1 LKKRGKYNMNKKSG
15 LTITMIFKAQS
26 LNYSEGIGNIAEL
39 KKLTRGNGDVYTFAS
54 RQALRY
60 DIARLG
66 NEMFNWNLQVVDKDK
81 KTVQFSDKYTIED
94 SEEMDLFG
102 YMRTIGK
109 SDDKDG
115 GANVRSAVVRL
126 SNAISLEKYKSDIEF
141 LSNKGMA
148 DRIKEHPNIAN
159 LEQHLSY
166 YTYTVTIDLSKVGID
181 CDIELSNEVKKN
193 RVIQLLEILKV
204 LNRNIRGREENLSPV
219 FVIGGIY
226 KLNSPFFLGRI
237 ALNDK
242 KEKFELDVDM
252 LKDAM
257 SLKLGE
263 EFIKDDTRVGIV
275 KNTFS
280 NEDKINEMVD
290 NKVGTVQEF
299 FEDIESKVSEYYM

>member
-1 LKKRGKYNMNKKSG
+1 MNKKSG

-81 KTVQFSDKYTIED
+81 KTVQFSEEYTIED

-102 YMRTIGK
+102 YMRTIEK

-226 KLNSPFFLGRI
+226 TLNSPFFLGRI

-280 NEDKINEMVD
+280 NEDKINEMVN

>member
-1 LKKRGKYNMNKKSG
+1 MNKKSG

-81 KTVQFSDKYTIED
+81 KTVQFSEKYTIED

-109 SDDKDG
+109 SDDNDG

-126 SNAISLEKYKSDIEF
+126 SNALSLEKYKSDIEF

-181 CDIELSNEVKKN
+181 CDIELSNEVKRN

-226 KLNSPFFLGRI
+226 TLNSPFFLGRI

>member
-1 LKKRGKYNMNKKSG
+1 MNKKSG

-66 NEMFNWNLQVVDKDK
+66 NEMFDWNLQVVDKDK
-81 KTVQFSDKYTIED
+81 KTVQFSEKYTIED

-109 SDDKDG
+109 SDNNDG

-126 SNAISLEKYKSDIEF
+126 SNALSLEKYKSDIEF

-226 KLNSPFFLGRI
+226 TLNSPFFLGRI

-263 EFIKDDTRVGIV
+263 KFIKDGTRVGFV

>member
-1 LKKRGKYNMNKKSG
+1 MNKKSG

-81 KTVQFSDKYTIED
+81 KTVQFSEKYTIED

-109 SDDKDG
+109 SDNNDG

-126 SNAISLEKYKSDIEF
+126 SNALSLEKYKSDIEF

-159 LEQHLSY
+159 FEQHLSY

-226 KLNSPFFLGRI
+226 TLNSPFFLGRI

>member
-1 LKKRGKYNMNKKSG
+1 MNKKSG

-66 NEMFNWNLQVVDKDK
+66 NEMFDWNLQVVNKDK
-81 KTVQFSDKYTIED
+81 KTVQFSEEYTIED

-102 YMRTIGK
+102 YMRTIEK
-109 SDDKDG
+109 TDKKEG

-126 SNAISLEKYKSDIEF
+126 SNALSLEKYKSDIEF

-148 DRIKEHPNIAN
+148 DRSKKHPNIAN

-226 KLNSPFFLGRI
+226 TLNSPFFLGRI

-263 EFIKDDTRVGIV
+263 KFIKDDTRVGIV

-299 FEDIESKVSEYYM
+299 FDDIESKVSEYYM

>member
-1 LKKRGKYNMNKKSG
+1 MNKKSG

-81 KTVQFSDKYTIED
+81 KTVQFSEKYTIED

-126 SNAISLEKYKSDIEF
+126 SNALSLEKYKSDIEF

-181 CDIELSNEVKKN
+181 YDIELSNEVKKN

-226 KLNSPFFLGRI
+226 ILNSPFFLGRI

>member
-1 LKKRGKYNMNKKSG
+1 MNKKSG

-81 KTVQFSDKYTIED
+81 KTVQFSEEYTIED

-126 SNAISLEKYKSDIEF
+126 SNALSLEKYKSDIEF

-148 DRIKEHPNIAN
+148 DRINEHPNIAN

-181 CDIELSNEVKKN
+181 SDIELSNEVKKN

-226 KLNSPFFLGRI
+226 TLNSPFFLGRI
-237 ALNDK
+237 ALSDK

-263 EFIKDDTRVGIV
+263 KFIKDDTRVGIV

>member
-1 LKKRGKYNMNKKSG
+1 MNKKSG

-81 KTVQFSDKYTIED
+81 KTVQFSEKYTIED

-126 SNAISLEKYKSDIEF
+126 SNALSLEKYKSDIEF

-181 CDIELSNEVKKN
+181 SDIELSNEVKKN

-226 KLNSPFFLGRI
+226 TLNSPFFLGRI

>member
-1 LKKRGKYNMNKKSG
+1 MNKKSG

-39 KKLTRGNGDVYTFAS
+39 KKITRGNGDVYTFAS

-66 NEMFNWNLQVVDKDK
+66 NEMFDWNLQVVDKDK

-109 SDDKDG
+109 SDENNG
-115 GANVRSAVVRL
+115 GASVRSAVVRL

-226 KLNSPFFLGRI
+226 TLNSPFFLGRI

-263 EFIKDDTRVGIV
+263 EFIKDGTRVGIV

-299 FEDIESKVSEYYM
+299 FEDIESKVFEYYM

>member
-1 LKKRGKYNMNKKSG
+1 MNKKSG

-66 NEMFNWNLQVVDKDK
+66 NEMFDWNLQVVNKDK
-81 KTVQFSDKYTIED
+81 KTVQFSEEYTIED

-102 YMRTIGK
+102 YMRTIEK
-109 SDDKDG
+109 TDKKEG

-126 SNAISLEKYKSDIEF
+126 SNALSLEKYKSDIEF

-148 DRIKEHPNIAN
+148 DRSKKHPNIAN

-226 KLNSPFFLGRI
+226 TLNSPFFLGRI

>member
-1 LKKRGKYNMNKKSG
+1 MNKKSG

-26 LNYSEGIGNIAEL
+26 LNYSEEIGNIAEL

-81 KTVQFSDKYTIED
+81 KTVQFSEKYTIED

-126 SNAISLEKYKSDIEF
+126 SNALSLEKYKSDIEF

-181 CDIELSNEVKKN
+181 CDIELSNEVKRN

-226 KLNSPFFLGRI
+226 TLNSPFFLGRI

-280 NEDKINEMVD
+280 NEDKINEMVN

>member
-1 LKKRGKYNMNKKSG
+1 MNKKSG

-81 KTVQFSDKYTIED
+81 KTVQFSEKYTIED

-126 SNAISLEKYKSDIEF
+126 SNALSLEKYKSDIEF

-226 KLNSPFFLGRI
+226 TLNSPFFLGRI

-280 NEDKINEMVD
+280 NEDKINEMVN

>member
-1 LKKRGKYNMNKKSG
+1 MNKKSG

-81 KTVQFSDKYTIED
+81 KTVQFSEKYTIED

-126 SNAISLEKYKSDIEF
+126 SNALSLEKYKSDIEF

-148 DRIKEHPNIAN
+148 DRINEHPNIAN

-226 KLNSPFFLGRI
+226 TLNSPFFLGRI

-280 NEDKINEMVD
+280 NEDKINEMVN

>member
-1 LKKRGKYNMNKKSG
+1 MNKKSG

-81 KTVQFSDKYTIED
+81 KTVQFSEKYTIED

-126 SNAISLEKYKSDIEF
+126 SNALSLEKYKSDIEF

-181 CDIELSNEVKKN
+181 CDIELSNEVKRN

-226 KLNSPFFLGRI
+226 TLNSPFFLGRI
-237 ALNDK
+237 DLNDK

-263 EFIKDDTRVGIV
+263 EFIKDGTRVGIV

>member
-1 LKKRGKYNMNKKSG
+1 MNKKSG

-66 NEMFNWNLQVVDKDK
+66 NEMFDWNLQVVDKDK
-81 KTVQFSDKYTIED
+81 KTVQFSEKYTIED

-115 GANVRSAVVRL
+115 GANVRSAVVRI
-126 SNAISLEKYKSDIEF
+126 SNALSLEKYKSDIEF

-181 CDIELSNEVKKN
+181 SDIELSNEVKKN

-226 KLNSPFFLGRI
+226 TLNSPFFLGRI

>member
-1 LKKRGKYNMNKKSG
+1 MNKKSG

-81 KTVQFSDKYTIED
+81 KTVQFSEKYTIED

-181 CDIELSNEVKKN
+181 SDIELSNEVKKN

-204 LNRNIRGREENLSPV
+204 LNRNIRGRGENLSPV

-226 KLNSPFFLGRI
+226 TLNSPFFLGRI

>member
-1 LKKRGKYNMNKKSG
+1 MNKKSG

-66 NEMFNWNLQVVDKDK
+66 NEMFDWNLQVVDKDK
-81 KTVQFSDKYTIED
+81 KTVQFSEKYTIED

-109 SDDKDG
+109 SDNNDG

-126 SNAISLEKYKSDIEF
+126 SNALSLEKYKSDIEF

-181 CDIELSNEVKKN
+181 CDIELSNEVKRN

-226 KLNSPFFLGRI
+226 TLNSPFFLGRI
-237 ALNDK
+237 TLNDK

-252 LKDAM
+252 LKDVM

-263 EFIKDDTRVGIV
+263 EFIKDGTRVGIV

>member
-1 LKKRGKYNMNKKSG
+1 MNKKGG

-81 KTVQFSDKYTIED
+81 KTVQFSEKYTIED

-102 YMRTIGK
+102 YMRTIEK
-109 SDDKDG
+109 TDKKEG

-126 SNAISLEKYKSDIEF
+126 SNALSLEKYKSDIEF

-148 DRIKEHPNIAN
+148 DRSKKHPNIAN

-226 KLNSPFFLGRI
+226 TLNSPFFLGRI

-263 EFIKDDTRVGIV
+263 KFIKDDTRVGIV

>member
-1 LKKRGKYNMNKKSG
+1 MNKKSG

-39 KKLTRGNGDVYTFAS
+39 KKLTRGNGNVYTFAS

-81 KTVQFSDKYTIED
+81 KTVQFSEKYTIED

-102 YMRTIGK
+102 YMKTIGK

-226 KLNSPFFLGRI
+226 TLNSPFFLGRI

>member
-1 LKKRGKYNMNKKSG
+1 MNKKSG

-109 SDDKDG
+109 SDENNG
-115 GANVRSAVVRL
+115 GASVRSAVVRL

-181 CDIELSNEVKKN
+181 SDIELSNEVKKN

-226 KLNSPFFLGRI
+226 TLNSPFFLGRI

>member
-1 LKKRGKYNMNKKSG
+1 MNKKSG

-81 KTVQFSDKYTIED
+81 KTVQFSEEYTIED

-226 KLNSPFFLGRI
+226 TLNSPFFLGRI

>member
-1 LKKRGKYNMNKKSG
+1 MNKKSG

-39 KKLTRGNGDVYTFAS
+39 KKLTRGNGEVYTFAS

-81 KTVQFSDKYTIED
+81 KTVQFSEKYTIED

-109 SDDKDG
+109 SDNNDG
-115 GANVRSAVVRL
+115 GTNVRSAVVRL
-126 SNAISLEKYKSDIEF
+126 SNALSLEKYKSDIEF

-226 KLNSPFFLGRI
+226 TLNSPFFLGRI

-263 EFIKDDTRVGIV
+263 EFIKDGTRVGIV

>member
-1 LKKRGKYNMNKKSG
+1 MNKKSG

-81 KTVQFSDKYTIED
+81 KTVQFSEKYTIED

-126 SNAISLEKYKSDIEF
+126 SNALSLEKYKSDIEF

-226 KLNSPFFLGRI
+226 TLNSPFFLGRI

>member
-1 LKKRGKYNMNKKSG
+1 MNKKSG

-81 KTVQFSDKYTIED
+81 KTVQFSEKYTIED

-280 NEDKINEMVD
+280 NEDKIKEMVD

>member
-1 LKKRGKYNMNKKSG
+1 MNKKSG

-219 FVIGGIY
+219 FIIGGMYEI
-226 KLNSPFFLGRI
+226 NSPFFLGRI
-237 ALNDK
+237 KLNGKDGQFSIDT
-242 KEKFELDVDM
+242 EM
-252 LKDAM
+252 LKDTAT
-257 SLKLGE
+257 LKIGE
-263 EFIKDDTRVGIV
+263 NSISEDTRVGIV
-275 KNTFS
+275 KNTFK
-280 NEDKINEMVD
+280 NEKEIEEIFEG
-290 NKVGTVQEF
+290 KTTSIEEF
-299 FEDIESKVSEYYM
+299 FKNLKEEVEEYYKA

>member
-1 LKKRGKYNMNKKSG
+1 MNKKSG

-81 KTVQFSDKYTIED
+81 KTVQFSEKYTIED

-109 SDDKDG
+109 SDNNDG

-126 SNAISLEKYKSDIEF
+126 SNALSLEKYKSDIEF

-181 CDIELSNEVKKN
+181 YDIELSNEVKKN

-226 KLNSPFFLGRI
+226 TLNSPFFLGRI

>member
-1 LKKRGKYNMNKKSG
+1 MNKKSG

-81 KTVQFSDKYTIED
+81 KTVQFSEKYTIKD

-109 SDDKDG
+109 SDNNDG

-126 SNAISLEKYKSDIEF
+126 SNALSLEKYKSDIEF

-226 KLNSPFFLGRI
+226 TLNSPFFLGRI

-263 EFIKDDTRVGIV
+263 EFIKDGTRVGIV

-290 NKVGTVQEF
+290 NRVGTVQEF

>member
-1 LKKRGKYNMNKKSG
+1 MNKKSG

-81 KTVQFSDKYTIED
+81 KTVQFSEKYTIED

-226 KLNSPFFLGRI
+226 ILNSPFFLGRI

>member
-1 LKKRGKYNMNKKSG
+1 MNKKSG

-81 KTVQFSDKYTIED
+81 KTVQFSEKYTIED

-126 SNAISLEKYKSDIEF
+126 SNALSLEKYKSDIEF

-181 CDIELSNEVKKN
+181 SDIELSNEVKKN

-226 KLNSPFFLGRI
+226 TLNSPFFLGRI

-263 EFIKDDTRVGIV
+263 KFIKDDTRVGIV

-280 NEDKINEMVD
+280 NEDKINEMVN

>member
-1 LKKRGKYNMNKKSG
+1 MNKKSG
-15 LTITMIFKAQS
+15 LNITMIFKAQS
-26 LNYSEGIGNIAEL
+26 LNYSEEIGNIAEL

-81 KTVQFSDKYTIED
+81 KTVQFSEKYTIED

-126 SNAISLEKYKSDIEF
+126 SNALSLEKYKSDIEF

-181 CDIELSNEVKKN
+181 CDIELSNEVKRN

-226 KLNSPFFLGRI
+226 TLNSPFFLGRI

>member
-1 LKKRGKYNMNKKSG
+1 MNKKSG

-102 YMRTIGK
+102 YMKTIGK

-126 SNAISLEKYKSDIEF
+126 SNALSLEKYKSDIEF

-226 KLNSPFFLGRI
+226 TLNSPFFLGRI

>member
-1 LKKRGKYNMNKKSG
+1 MNKKSG

-66 NEMFNWNLQVVDKDK
+66 NEMFDWNLQVVDKDK
-81 KTVQFSDKYTIED
+81 KTVQFSEKYTIED

-109 SDDKDG
+109 SDDNDG

-126 SNAISLEKYKSDIEF
+126 SNALSLEKYKSDIEF

-181 CDIELSNEVKKN
+181 CDIELSNEVKRN

-226 KLNSPFFLGRI
+226 TLNSPFFLGRI

-263 EFIKDDTRVGIV
+263 EFIKDGTRVGIV

>member
-1 LKKRGKYNMNKKSG
+1 MNKKSG

-39 KKLTRGNGDVYTFAS
+39 KKITRGNGDVYTFAS

-81 KTVQFSDKYTIED
+81 KTVQFSEKYTIED

-181 CDIELSNEVKKN
+181 CDIELSNEVKRN

-226 KLNSPFFLGRI
+226 TLNSPFFLGRI

>member
-1 LKKRGKYNMNKKSG
+1 MNKKSG

-66 NEMFNWNLQVVDKDK
+66 NEMFDWNLQVVDKDK
-81 KTVQFSDKYTIED
+81 KTVQFSEKYTIED

-109 SDDKDG
+109 SDDNDG

-126 SNAISLEKYKSDIEF
+126 SNALSLEKYKSDIEF

-181 CDIELSNEVKKN
+181 CNIELSNEVKKN

-226 KLNSPFFLGRI
+226 TLNSPFFLGRI

-263 EFIKDDTRVGIV
+263 EFIKDGTRVGIV

>member
-1 LKKRGKYNMNKKSG
+1 MNKKSG

-109 SDDKDG
+109 SDENNG
-115 GANVRSAVVRL
+115 GASVRSAVVRL

-226 KLNSPFFLGRI
+226 TLNSPFFLGRI

>member
-1 LKKRGKYNMNKKSG
+1 MNKKSG

-54 RQALRY
+54 RQVLRY

-81 KTVQFSDKYTIED
+81 KTVQFSEEYTIED

-226 KLNSPFFLGRI
+226 TLNSPFFLGRI

>member
-1 LKKRGKYNMNKKSG
+1 MNKKSG

-81 KTVQFSDKYTIED
+81 KTVQFSEKYTIED

-181 CDIELSNEVKKN
+181 SDIELSNEVKKN

-226 KLNSPFFLGRI
+226 TLNSPFFLGRI

-280 NEDKINEMVD
+280 NEDKINEIVD

>member
-1 LKKRGKYNMNKKSG
+1 MNKKSG

-81 KTVQFSDKYTIED
+81 KTVQFSEKYTIED

-102 YMRTIGK
+102 YMKTIGK

-126 SNAISLEKYKSDIEF
+126 SNALSLEKYKSDIEF

-226 KLNSPFFLGRI
+226 TLNSPFFLGRI

-299 FEDIESKVSEYYM
+299 FEDIEGKVSEYYM

>member
-1 LKKRGKYNMNKKSG
+1 MNKKSG

-81 KTVQFSDKYTIED
+81 KTVQFSEKYTIED

-126 SNAISLEKYKSDIEF
+126 SNALSLEKYKSDIEF

-226 KLNSPFFLGRI
+226 TLNSPFFLGRI

-242 KEKFELDVDM
+242 KEKFEI
-252 LKDAM
+252 
-257 SLKLGE
+257 SLSCAYIYSIL
-263 EFIKDDTRVGIV
+263 
-275 KNTFS
+275 
-280 NEDKINEMVD
+280 
-290 NKVGTVQEF
+290 
-299 FEDIESKVSEYYM
+299 FEVIYLS

>member
-1 LKKRGKYNMNKKSG
+1 MNKKSG

-81 KTVQFSDKYTIED
+81 KTVQFSEKYTIED

-126 SNAISLEKYKSDIEF
+126 SNALSLEKYKSDIEF

-226 KLNSPFFLGRI
+226 TLNSPFFLGRI

-263 EFIKDDTRVGIV
+263 KFIKDDTRVGIV